1 MQPILV
7 DGGEFAAQ
15 ALVEIFDDLRVALHR
30 CTPVSEACKNGLP
43 II

>member
-15 ALVEIFDDLRVALHR
+15 ALIELFDDFWVALHGAL
-30 CTPVSEACKNGLP
+30 SLP
-43 II
+43 GPIRAALIR